1 MEMEEEIEE
10 GAIRFIVFRHPLCRA
25 RENSRFSRTLGF
37 TNQPY
42 TVVCQPVSTINGKGR
57 WSFGLGAFC
66 EVARIFYL
74 LRKREVPAAP
84 LKW

>member
-37 TNQPY
+37 IIQLD
-42 TVVCQPVSTINGKGR
+42 TV
-57 WSFGLGAFC
+57 
-66 EVARIFYL
+66 EVGIL
-74 LRKREVPAAP
+74 I
-84 LKW
+84 